1 MRKIIEIKDGIARHP
16 LYRMKNPVNI
26 TFSEKEQ
33 IAIIGENASGKSL
46 LIDIITEKHPLL
58 LNHVKFDFSTS
69 VSQMVS
75 DNVKYIT
82 FRDSYGTN
90 DSYYQL
96 RWNHHEEDNSP
107 IVGDVLE
114 EVFEIS
120 EKAAQLN
127 HKLTSEELKIISEER
142 KKLRHR
148 LIEMFNLKP
157 LLDKR
162 TSLLSS
168 GELRK
173 LQITK
178 ALLSNPKVLIIDNPF
193 IGLDVTARQQFK
205 DLLSTLA
212 SETELMVILVLSKID
227 DIPDFITHV
236 VCVEDK
242 TVGNKISL
250 DEYKQ
255 NCRIEYSN
263 ILTEEKRNAILN
275 LPYSDSAFEATQYS
289 SMKKV
294 IEFKDVTIKYGNRT
308 ILNKLN
314 LSVNCGDRV
323 ALSGENG
330 AGKSTLLSIVC
341 ADNLQA
347 YANKIVL
354 FDRIRGTGESIWEIK
369 KHIGYISPEM
379 HRSYMKDIASIEI
392 VASGLSDSIGLY
404 YKPKA
409 TQIGQCEFWMNIFGI
424 EHLRDRT
431 FLTLSSGEQ
440 RLVLLARAFV
450 KDPSLLILDEPMHG
464 LDMKNRQ
471 LVKEIIE
478 TFCRRKGKTLITVSH
493 YEDEL
498 PDCITNKV
506 YLKRNI

>member
-1 MRKIIEIKDGIARHP
+1 
-16 LYRMKNPVNI
+16 
-26 TFSEKEQ
+26 
-33 IAIIGENASGKSL
+33 
-46 LIDIITEKHPLL
+46 
-58 LNHVKFDFSTS
+58 
-69 VSQMVS
+69 
-75 DNVKYIT
+75 
-82 FRDSYGTN
+82 
-90 DSYYQL
+90 
-96 RWNHHEEDNSP
+96 
-107 IVGDVLE
+107 
-114 EVFEIS
+114 
-120 EKAAQLN
+120 
-127 HKLTSEELKIISEER
+127 
-142 KKLRHR
+142 
-148 LIEMFNLKP
+148 
-157 LLDKR
+157 
-162 TSLLSS
+162 LLSS

-263 ILTEEKRNAILN
+263 ILTEEKRNAVMN

-314 LSVNCGDRV
+314 LSVNCGDRI

-354 FDRIRGTGESIWEIK
+354 FDRTRGTGESIWEIK

-404 YKPKA
+404 HKPKA
-409 TQIGQCEFWMNIFGI
+409 SQIGQCEFWMNIFGI

-478 TFCRRKGKTLITVSH
+478 TFCRRKGKTLIIVSH

-506 YLKRNI
+506 YLKRHH